1 MSGLMRDF
9 NPFANVDLHVP
20 KAYRDA
26 LSRYTTSQGGK
37 GDTSPDTTPFH
48 RYVDMWFMALAV
60 GAEKSLYISEFD
72 RHRFMTGAVLQG
84 DIARIEFLQMVA
96 IRHEDDPFVVSKPRQ
111 VVDIADGYAAG
122 GMPVVIDW
130 LEDHSRTPL
139 MSLTRNVTQF
149 LDATTSS

>member
-1 MSGLMRDF
+1 
-9 NPFANVDLHVP
+9 
-20 KAYRDA
+20 
-26 LSRYTTSQGGK
+26 
-37 GDTSPDTTPFH
+37 
-48 RYVDMWFMALAV
+48 
-60 GAEKSLYISEFD
+60 
-72 RHRFMTGAVLQG
+72 
-84 DIARIEFLQMVA
+84 MVA

-149 LDATTSS
+149 LDATTSRRWHEAIAVAGRMPSTCAMDGIGASST